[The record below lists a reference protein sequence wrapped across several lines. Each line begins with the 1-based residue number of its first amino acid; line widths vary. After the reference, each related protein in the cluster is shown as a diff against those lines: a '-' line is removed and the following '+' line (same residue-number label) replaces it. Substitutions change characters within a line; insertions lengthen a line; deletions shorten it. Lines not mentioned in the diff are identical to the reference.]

1 MGKYRSEKPPSKPRA
16 DIRIRIRGRIIRVHV
31 SETVIRAIIRIAT
44 DLRTVRD
51 KPVYQ

>member
-1 MGKYRSEKPPSKPRA
+1 MGNIALPNPPSKPRA

-31 SETVIRAIIRIAT
+31 GETVIRAIIRIAT